1 MFGFQFVK
9 LDLKVWVG
17 SDEGWVNGGGSVR
30 TRTRDGSVRMRDGS
44 AEGEDKGWISGVACM
59 RRWGC
64 VSRGGFGHHRQY
76 PLLARL
82 GLGMSDFWSSLGFL
96 FELSLSLS
104 LSSDFQS
111 VKLSFKVNQV
121 CN

>member
-17 SDEGWVNGGGSVR
+17 LDEGWVNGGGSVR
-30 TRTRDGSVRMRDGS
+30 TRTRDGSVRIRDGS
-44 AEGEDKGWISGVACM
+44 AEDEDKGWISGVACM

-82 GLGMSDFWSSLGFL
+82 GLGVSDFWSSLGFL

-104 LSSDFQS
+104 VSLQIFSP
-111 VKLSFKVNQV
+111 
-121 CN
+121 